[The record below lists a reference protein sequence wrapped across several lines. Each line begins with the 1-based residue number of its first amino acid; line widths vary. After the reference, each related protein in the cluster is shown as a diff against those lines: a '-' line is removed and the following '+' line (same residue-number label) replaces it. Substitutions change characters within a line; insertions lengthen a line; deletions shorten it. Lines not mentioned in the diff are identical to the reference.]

1 MTAAVLLLCALLAA
15 DDAVVARV
23 NGTPITAR
31 MVNEI
36 VKGVIAGRKVPPDSA
51 EIAKLTDAALT
62 SAIDLELLYQAAGTH
77 GIRVSEAQI
86 DAAIAR
92 NRARF
97 AKAADYDAAL
107 ARSGLTPATLRAETR
122 KALTVDALLERVV
135 WKDVRVAPDAAQ
147 QYYDANRAA
156 LGGKPFATLKPAID
170 AALRDEARERARAA
184 YVAELRKTAQIEA
197 DAPPAGTAPAAAP
210 TRAAAGG

>member
-1 MTAAVLLLCALLAA
+1 MTAAVLLLCGLLAA
-15 DDAVVARV
+15 GDAVIARV
-23 NGTPITAR
+23 NGTPITER

-36 VKGVIAGRKVPPDSA
+36 VKGVIAGRTVPPDSA

-62 SAIDLELLYQAAGTH
+62 SAVDLELLYQAAGTH

-97 AKAADYDAAL
+97 AKASDYDAAL

-147 QYYDANRAA
+147 QYYDANRAT

-170 AALRDEARERARAA
+170 AALRDDARERARAA
-184 YVAELRKTAQIEA
+184 YVAELRKTAKIE
-197 DAPPAGTAPAAAP
+197 
-210 TRAAAGG
+210 